1 MGSGEP
7 LANYENTVK
16 FLRLLREY
24 GMSLRGVSLSTCG
37 LTERMRALAQ
47 EDLPV
52 TLCVS
57 LHAPNDEIRRRIM
70 PIARKYAM
78 DDVIDACREF
88 IARTGR
94 RVIFEYAL
102 IENVNCSLACADEL
116 AARLRGLMCH
126 VNLIPLNPVKERALR
141 APSLQEQNAFLHRLE
156 QKKISVTRRRALG
169 SEIEGACGQL
179 RRARLSEEKEGL
191 TKKTGGAKPM
201 KAYAITN
208 TGRVRAMNEDAYY
221 LPGPGEHFAAVAD
234 GMGGHLAGEVA
245 SAMAIEL
252 FARRMRAAR
261 GLPEDTLRD
270 ALECANMAIYH
281 AAARDADKRGMGTTF
296 TAVWMG
302 EGEAYLAHVGDSR
315 AYLLRDGR
323 LLRVSR
329 DHTLV
334 EELVAHGHLTREQ
347 AKTYPHRNY
356 ITRAL
361 GVNATV
367 QPDILRLDWLEG
379 DVWLLCS
386 DGLTNEVEEAD
397 IERVLKGAGEYG
409 EKLSR
414 IVRMALEHGGRDN
427 ITGVLVTTEED

>member
-1 MGSGEP
+1 
-7 LANYENTVK
+7 
-16 FLRLLREY
+16 
-24 GMSLRGVSLSTCG
+24 MSTRPS
-37 LTERMRALAQ
+37 RRN
-47 EDLPV
+47 V
-52 TLCVS
+52 TPS
-57 LHAPNDEIRRRIM
+57 SRS
-70 PIARKYAM
+70 IARRSAAKSPPATVPSAM
-78 DDVIDACREF
+78 TTR
-88 IARTGR
+88 
-94 RVIFEYAL
+94 
-102 IENVNCSLACADEL
+102 
-116 AARLRGLMCH
+116 CH
-126 VNLIPLNPVKERALR
+126 GT
-141 APSLQEQNAFLHRLE
+141 SFGLHRIA
-156 QKKISVTRRRALG
+156 QPT
-169 SEIEGACGQL
+169 
-179 RRARLSEEKEGL
+179 
-191 TKKTGGAKPM
+191 
-201 KAYAITN
+201 
-208 TGRVRAMNEDAYY
+208 
-221 LPGPGEHFAAVAD
+221 
-234 GMGGHLAGEVA
+234 
-245 SAMAIEL
+245 
-252 FARRMRAAR
+252 MRAAR

-334 EELVAHGHLTREQ
+334 EELVAHGHITREQ

-386 DGLTNEVEEAD
+386 DGLTNEVEEAA

-427 ITGVLVTTEED
+427 ITGILVTTEED

>member
-1 MGSGEP
+1 
-7 LANYENTVK
+7 
-16 FLRLLREY
+16 
-24 GMSLRGVSLSTCG
+24 
-37 LTERMRALAQ
+37 
-47 EDLPV
+47 
-52 TLCVS
+52 
-57 LHAPNDEIRRRIM
+57 
-70 PIARKYAM
+70 
-78 DDVIDACREF
+78 
-88 IARTGR
+88 
-94 RVIFEYAL
+94 
-102 IENVNCSLACADEL
+102 
-116 AARLRGLMCH
+116 
-126 VNLIPLNPVKERALR
+126 
-141 APSLQEQNAFLHRLE
+141 
-156 QKKISVTRRRALG
+156 
-169 SEIEGACGQL
+169 
-179 RRARLSEEKEGL
+179 
-191 TKKTGGAKPM
+191 M

-302 EGEAYLAHVGDSR
+302 EGEVYLAHVGDSR

-323 LLRVSR
+323 LSRVSR

-334 EELVAHGHLTREQ
+334 EELVAYGHITREQ

-386 DGLTNEVEEAD
+386 DGLTNEVEEKD

>member
-1 MGSGEP
+1 MSRLCNLNEIHSYFFQNDCGKIILLRQILFCHRRLQGAGERLKNAVLMGSGEP

-179 RRARLSEEKEGL
+179 RRARLSEEK
-191 TKKTGGAKPM
+191 K
-201 KAYAITN
+201 
-208 TGRVRAMNEDAYY
+208 D
-221 LPGPGEHFAAVAD
+221 
-234 GMGGHLAGEVA
+234 
-245 SAMAIEL
+245 
-252 FARRMRAAR
+252 
-261 GLPEDTLRD
+261 
-270 ALECANMAIYH
+270 
-281 AAARDADKRGMGTTF
+281 
-296 TAVWMG
+296 
-302 EGEAYLAHVGDSR
+302 
-315 AYLLRDGR
+315 
-323 LLRVSR
+323 
-329 DHTLV
+329 
-334 EELVAHGHLTREQ
+334 
-347 AKTYPHRNY
+347 
-356 ITRAL
+356 
-361 GVNATV
+361 
-367 QPDILRLDWLEG
+367 
-379 DVWLLCS
+379 
-386 DGLTNEVEEAD
+386 
-397 IERVLKGAGEYG
+397 
-409 EKLSR
+409 
-414 IVRMALEHGGRDN
+414 
-427 ITGVLVTTEED
+427 

>member
-1 MGSGEP
+1 
-7 LANYENTVK
+7 
-16 FLRLLREY
+16 
-24 GMSLRGVSLSTCG
+24 
-37 LTERMRALAQ
+37 
-47 EDLPV
+47 
-52 TLCVS
+52 
-57 LHAPNDEIRRRIM
+57 
-70 PIARKYAM
+70 
-78 DDVIDACREF
+78 
-88 IARTGR
+88 
-94 RVIFEYAL
+94 
-102 IENVNCSLACADEL
+102 
-116 AARLRGLMCH
+116 
-126 VNLIPLNPVKERALR
+126 
-141 APSLQEQNAFLHRLE
+141 
-156 QKKISVTRRRALG
+156 
-169 SEIEGACGQL
+169 
-179 RRARLSEEKEGL
+179 
-191 TKKTGGAKPM
+191 
-201 KAYAITN
+201 
-208 TGRVRAMNEDAYY
+208 
-221 LPGPGEHFAAVAD
+221 
-234 GMGGHLAGEVA
+234 
-245 SAMAIEL
+245 
-252 FARRMRAAR
+252 
-261 GLPEDTLRD
+261 
-270 ALECANMAIYH
+270 MAIYH

-334 EELVAHGHLTREQ
+334 EELVARGHITREQ

-386 DGLTNEVEEAD
+386 DGLTNEVEEAA